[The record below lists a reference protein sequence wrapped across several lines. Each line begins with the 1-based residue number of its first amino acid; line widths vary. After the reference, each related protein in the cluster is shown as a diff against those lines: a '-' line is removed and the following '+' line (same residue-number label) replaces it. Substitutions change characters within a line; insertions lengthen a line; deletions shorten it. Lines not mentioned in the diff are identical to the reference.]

1 MKHAVVA
8 KAWVDLCYATNQQPV
23 QKSHEFARLRTQVHL
38 QVQLVLH
45 HLDSQDV
52 MMKIHPTTLLSNTT
66 VVCIC
71 GSCPPLELLHF
82 LPKKCQSTMSIN
94 ITGHHRSHHLHIHL
108 DHHLRSVEQAG
119 QHAWPHHCYQMKECI
134 HYSPFQVFASCD
146 VTVDP
151 PVAYR
156 QGLTSNK

>member
-52 MMKIHPTTLLSNTT
+52 MMKFHKCCCCPIQQWYASVDHVHLWNFFIFCLKVSVYNVHKHHRTSPSIT
-66 VVCIC
+66 CISTSTSTSAQSSKP
-71 GSCPPLELLHF
+71 GSTHGLT
-82 LPKKCQSTMSIN
+82 CQSFCSEM
-94 ITGHHRSHHLHIHL
+94 
-108 DHHLRSVEQAG
+108 
-119 QHAWPHHCYQMKECI
+119 EC
-134 HYSPFQVFASCD
+134 
-146 VTVDP
+146 
-151 PVAYR
+151 
-156 QGLTSNK
+156 